1 MSSIKV
7 AISIDNE
14 ILNQVDNLVIK
25 NIFPSRSKAISIAVA
40 EKLERLGRNRLALEC
55 AKLDP
60 QTEKAL
66 AEEGMGQEM
75 EAWPDY

>member
-1 MSSIKV
+1 MSSVKV
-7 AISIDNE
+7 AVSIDNE

-25 NIFPSRSKAISIAVA
+25 NIFPNRSKAISIAVA
-40 EKLERLGRNRLALEC
+40 EKLERLGHNRLALEC

-66 AEEGMGQEM
+66 AEEGIGQEM
-75 EAWPDY
+75 DAWPDC